1 MGNKG
6 TTSKFLQDLPDR
18 PAVGAKGVFR
28 SLFAKR
34 LKSRWAEWLFGN
46 ASWLLIGL
54 VLLIPSL
61 PLPYRAALSSKSIY
75 GLLAVY
81 ALYVVFLEIASRL
94 PGSEYD
100 RAPWRIIRI
109 AVNIVMVGAL
119 VWFSGGAQSYFWF
132 LYLLPIF
139 QAIVYFSL
147 GGVIFTLA
155 AVLASYWAL
164 SWLVAAQSLKPA
176 DPILLLVNGIVLS
189 LSALVFHTLFGS
201 VREGD
206 ELTYKEMET
215 LRLTALDLT
224 AELEIEQ
231 LLRKIVER
239 AVDLLQASGGGVYRL
254 DPSRRVLTVVADT
267 GGDHSIV
274 GYELEV
280 GKGMAGLVT
289 QTGKWMIKDNYGK
302 WPRRAP
308 GLDPNL
314 FKAVVEV
321 PLEASGTI
329 IGVLYVT
336 SYVEGRRF
344 TPRDARLLTLLASQ
358 AAVAI
363 VNAETF
369 AEHRKNL
376 RQLELLNRINER
388 LNSALN
394 FDDILQITLEEALKA
409 VRTVDGSVML
419 FDQDCKELEIKAW
432 VVQGRMVDSKRHKK
446 FALGEGVAGLVAET
460 GRPYICYDTTHDR
473 HFLGSF
479 TGRSIGSLISVPII
493 LHERVFCI
501 INADHPR
508 PHHFGHGDVE
518 LLSALATSV
527 ASAIESQKLRDIGIA
542 LSKLLLEELYPQI
555 VESACILTGS
565 QISTIFLHD
574 EQSDTIRRAALYP
587 PEAELET
594 ESARSDGLTRRVLKT
609 GQLVSIPDVQGS
621 LDVKQSIKDRGIRSL
636 MGAPLVVRVGRGGG
650 SSLKTIGVLFVSTSQ
665 LRQFGKRDEEVL
677 QSLANQAAIAIDR
690 NRNLSELREKI
701 QFNDS
706 LLESAFDAIVAV
718 DNEERVCV
726 YNRSA
731 EKILGYSREEVYG
744 RPASHFFF
752 DPEDPKQIR
761 MGLKLY
767 GKIVDYRLRVRSKSL
782 ESIPILL
789 SAVRLED
796 GSVGFFKDLRAIES
810 AKQHLQQLT
819 ELFEASKAITSA
831 DNREKVLDTA
841 ADQTMRTLGAD
852 LVYLYSYDQEQKKVI
867 LPLVRRSKADAD
879 APAASAVSIPAVEG
893 IIAETDICVTEETEG
908 HPLLGEVFAGHGGIS
923 SSIGCALRAGDK
935 VVGVIFCGYEKK
947 RQFAEEEKVL
957 TKLFFSG
964 VAAAIENARLY
975 REIQESARVT
985 QGLYKAGM
993 VHIGSLPVDASL
1005 QSLLEQ
1011 ARQLT
1016 NAEYGA
1022 LEILPS
1028 QLSPETFFIVSGVE
1042 PGLREKIGMLPKGE
1056 GMLGLLFKP
1065 DTVLNLQELRQHRKH
1080 TGFPEHH
1087 PHMASFLGVSI
1098 SLEGHGIGNLYVA
1111 NKKGALRFNSYD
1123 EAYLSMLAGLAAA
1136 AVERSKSQAEVRAM
1150 QTINMAFSLL
1160 SRWARMARE
1169 QTGALRGKLQELKKV
1184 RPEDQRLLHEM
1195 NQIMQRMDSQEY
1207 IILPDMESA
1216 LYESLNLSVLLKE
1229 VALAPDLRRRLHQAA
1244 NAAGIAAPVN
1254 PHLEIDSGCWVRGNR
1269 PMLESAF
1276 GILLE
1281 NAVEAIEEKKAG
1293 PVDIAIFCK
1302 SENGQ
1307 VHVRIVD
1314 TGPGVPEELQEK
1326 LFKLPLHGREG
1337 HFGVGSVT
1345 AGMIFKLHKGEVRI
1359 EKTDDAGTEVVCW
1372 LPAE

>member
-1 MGNKG
+1 MGIKG
-6 TTSKFLQDLPDR
+6 STSKLLQDLSDR
-18 PAVGAKGVFR
+18 PAVGAKGVFQ

-34 LKSRWAEWLFGN
+34 LKSWWAEWVFGN

-54 VLLIPSL
+54 VLLITSL
-61 PLPYRAALSSKSIY
+61 PVPYQAALISKSIY
-75 GLLAVY
+75 GVLVVY
-81 ALYVVFLEIASRL
+81 ALYVVLLEIASRL
-94 PGSEYD
+94 LRSEYD
-100 RAPWRIIRI
+100 TASWHVIRI
-109 AVNIVMVGAL
+109 AVNIVMVSAL
-119 VWFSGGAQSYFWF
+119 IWFSGGAQSYFWF

-147 GGVIFTLA
+147 GGVVLTLA
-155 AVLASYWAL
+155 TVLTSYWML
-164 SWLVAAQSLKPA
+164 SWLVAAQSLKLV

-206 ELTYKEMET
+206 ELTYKEMEA

-231 LLRKIVER
+231 LLHKIVER
-239 AVDLLQASGGGVYRL
+239 AVDLLGASGGGVYRL
-254 DPSRRVLTVVADT
+254 DPSRRVLTVIADT
-267 GGDHSIV
+267 GGDRSIV

-280 GKGMAGLVT
+280 GKGMAGLVA
-289 QTGKWMIKDNYGK
+289 QTGKWMIKDDYGK
-302 WPRRAP
+302 WPGRAP
-308 GLDPNL
+308 SLDPNL

-321 PLEASGTI
+321 PLEAAGTT

-336 SYVEGRRF
+336 SDVEGRRF

-363 VNAETF
+363 INAETF
-369 AEHRKNL
+369 AQHRKNL

-394 FDDILQITLEEALKA
+394 FDEILQITLEEALKA
-409 VRTVDGSVML
+409 VRTVDGSVLL
-419 FDQDCKELEIKAW
+419 FDQDYKELEIKAW
-432 VVQGRMVDSKRHKK
+432 VVQGQMIESKKHKK
-446 FALGEGVAGLVAET
+446 FALGEGVAGLVAAT
-460 GRPYICYDTTHDR
+460 GKPYVCVDTTHDR
-473 HFLGSF
+473 QFLGSF

-508 PHHFGHGDVE
+508 PHHFGHDDVE
-518 LLSALATSV
+518 LLSALATNV

-542 LSKLLLEELYPQI
+542 LSTLPLEELYPQI
-555 VESACILTGS
+555 VESASILTGS

-574 EQSDTIRRAALYP
+574 EQSDTIWRAALYP
-587 PEAELET
+587 PAAALET
-594 ESARSDGLTRRVLKT
+594 ESARSDGLTRRILKA
-609 GQLVSIPDVQGS
+609 GQLVSISDVQGS
-621 LDVKQSIKDRGIRSL
+621 PDVRQSIKDRGIRSL
-636 MGAPLVVRVGRGGG
+636 MGAPLVVRVGRARG

-665 LRQFGKRDEEVL
+665 TRQFGKRDEEVL

-690 NRNLSELREKI
+690 NRNLNELREKI

-718 DNEERVCV
+718 DNEERVRV

-731 EKILGYSREEVYG
+731 EKILGYNREEVYG
-744 RPASHFFF
+744 QPASQFFF
-752 DPEDPKQIR
+752 NPEDPKQIR
-761 MGLKLY
+761 AGLKLY
-767 GKIVDYRLRVRSKSL
+767 DKIMGHHLHVRSKSG

-831 DNREKVLDTA
+831 DSRETVLDTA
-841 ADQTMRTLGAD
+841 ADQTMMTLGAD

-867 LPLVRRSKADAD
+867 LPLVRRSKSASGG
-879 APAASAVSIPAVEG
+879 AASPVTIPAVEG
-893 IIAETDICVTEETEG
+893 IIAEADICITEETEG
-908 HPLLGEVFAGHGGIS
+908 HPLLGKVFAEHGGIS
-923 SSIGCALRAGDK
+923 SSIGCALKAGEK

-947 RQFAEEEKVL
+947 RQFTEEEKIL

-975 REIQESARVT
+975 REIQESARIT

-1022 LEILPS
+1022 LEILPTE
-1028 QLSPETFFIVSGVE
+1028 LSPEPFFIVSGVDPALKE
-1042 PGLREKIGMLPKGE
+1042 QIGIPKGE

-1065 DTVLNLQELRQHRKH
+1065 DTVLNLQDLRQHRKH
-1080 TGFPEHH
+1080 TGFPQHH
-1087 PHMASFLGVSI
+1087 PHMTSFLGVSI
-1098 SLEGHGIGNLYVA
+1098 SLEGRGIGNLYVA

-1123 EAYLSMLAGLAAA
+1123 AAYLSMLAGLAAA
-1136 AVERSKSQAEVRAM
+1136 AVERSKSQAEVRAT
-1150 QTINMAFSLL
+1150 QTMNMAFSLL

-1169 QTGALRGKLQELKKV
+1169 QTGALRRKLQELKKV
-1184 RPEDQRLLHEM
+1184 RPEDQRLLQEM
-1195 NQIMQRMDSQEY
+1195 NQIMQRLDSQEY
-1207 IILPDMESA
+1207 ITLRQTESA

-1244 NAAGIAAPVN
+1244 NAAGITEPVN
-1254 PHLEIDSGCWVRGNR
+1254 PHLEIESGCWVRGNR

-1281 NAVEAIEEKKAG
+1281 NAVEAVEEKKAD
-1293 PVDIAIFCK
+1293 PIDIAIFCK
-1302 SENGQ
+1302 SENGR
-1307 VHVRIVD
+1307 VHIRIVD
-1314 TGPGVPEELQEK
+1314 TGPGVPEDLQEK

-1345 AGMIFKLHKGEVRI
+1345 AGTIFKLHKGEVRI
-1359 EKTDDAGTEVVCW
+1359 EKTDDAGTEVACW